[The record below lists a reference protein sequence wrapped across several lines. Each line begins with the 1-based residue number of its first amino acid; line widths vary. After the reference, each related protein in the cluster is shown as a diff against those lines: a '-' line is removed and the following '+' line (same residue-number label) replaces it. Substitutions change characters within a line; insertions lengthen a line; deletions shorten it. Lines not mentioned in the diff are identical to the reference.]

1 MNAPFIPPE
10 TSEWSL
16 RVLNGRL
23 AGAERRLPRGKYLS
37 AGHGL
42 NHDIVLR
49 GKDTSGI
56 SLELHLADDQAFV
69 RVVSGQIDLLG
80 RPVATGE
87 EAILPPYVPL
97 HIGEYAVAIG
107 NGAEERWEEAE
118 RLGRAVIAAP
128 QERGEA
134 PPTARADLIDRVT
147 TRLYPIQ
154 QQLTSHPRSWWGVLA
169 VGALMLGVALIGPA
183 QQWIFPLM
191 SKPATAQ
198 AELASLGFG
207 SVKVAGDAA
216 SETLII
222 SGTVKNEQDVAR
234 LRDIVDQRFPSAL
247 VDVTTMAA
255 LAAAATDILS
265 GQKVDAVAK
274 PGVRQSILVQ
284 AEYLPLDRQAELTT
298 LLKRDLPALSAV
310 TFQMDGRRGDRD
322 LQYFFSASGTGI
334 ATFVDGAPGYIVTA
348 DQARWFEGSI
358 VPTGHKIVSI
368 GNGRIIFE
376 RNGQL
381 EELSMI
387 STSAPLASE
396 ANGRVAT
403 IERRS
408 PTVVADVER

>member
-1 MNAPFIPPE
+1 MNAPFAPIE
-10 TSEWSL
+10 TVDWTL

-37 AGHGL
+37 VGHGL

-56 SLELHLADDQAFV
+56 SLELHLAEEQAYV
-69 RVVSGQIDLLG
+69 RVVAGQIELLG
-80 RPVATGE
+80 RPVGAGE
-87 EAILPPYVPL
+87 DAILPPFVPL

-107 NGAEERWEEAE
+107 NQAEARWDEAE
-118 RLGRAVIAAP
+118 RLGRAVVAP
-128 QERGEA
+128 SHGPTEP
-134 PPTARADLIDRVT
+134 PPTERAGLIDRVT

-154 QQLTSHPRSWWGVLA
+154 QQLTTGSRSMWGVLA
-169 VGALMLGVALIGPA
+169 AGTLMLGVALGGPM
-183 QQWIFPLM
+183 QDLVFTPM
-191 SKPATAQ
+191 SKPQSAQ
-198 AELASLGFG
+198 STLASLGF
-207 SVKVAGDAA
+207 SAIKVTGDAA

-222 SGTVKNEQDVAR
+222 SGTVKSEQDAAR
-234 LRDIVDQRFPSAL
+234 LRKIVDQRFPGAL
-247 VDVTTMAA
+247 IDVTTMTA

-274 PGVRQSILVQ
+274 AGVRQSIVVE

-322 LQYFFSASGTGI
+322 LQYFFSSSSNGL

-381 EELSMI
+381 EELSMM
-387 STSAPLASE
+387 AGPASPQP
-396 ANGRVAT
+396 A
-403 IERRS
+403 S
-408 PTVVADVER
+408 MQ